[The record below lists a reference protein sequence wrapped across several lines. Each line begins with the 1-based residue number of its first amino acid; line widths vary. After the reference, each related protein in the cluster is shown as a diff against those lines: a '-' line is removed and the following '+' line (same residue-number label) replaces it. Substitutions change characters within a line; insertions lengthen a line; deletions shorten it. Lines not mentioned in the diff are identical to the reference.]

1 MRRSEVKIEVIRKAG
16 IDDVKWI
23 RKLINHYAE
32 KDLMLPRSLSQLYET
47 LRDFLI
53 YEEDGKVYGCCGLH
67 VVWEDLAEIKSLAVD
82 ESRQKR
88 GIGKDLLQA
97 SLHEA
102 RKLKIKE
109 VFALTYEL
117 DFFKK
122 YGFREIPKSRLP
134 HKIWGEC
141 LACPK
146 FPDCDETALVIEL

>member
-1 MRRSEVKIEVIRKAG
+1 MRRSEVKIEMIRKAQ
-16 IDDVKWI
+16 IADVKWI

-32 KDLMLPRSLSQLYET
+32 KGLMLPRSLSQLYET

-67 VVWEDLAEIKSLAVD
+67 VVWEDLAEIKSLVVD
-82 ESRQKR
+82 ESKQKK
-88 GIGKDLLQA
+88 GIGKDLLQV
-97 SLHEA
+97 SLDEA
-102 RKLKIKE
+102 RNLKIKKIF
-109 VFALTYEL
+109 VLTYEP

-122 YGFREIPKSRLP
+122 SGFEEIPKSGLP

-146 FPDCDETALVIEL
+146 FPDCDETALVIQL